1 MGLALGQAEVTSL
14 ELARF
19 VATIANGG
27 KVVRA
32 NPVISAR
39 DLLERERI
47 MTATMGYEI
56 LNKKSTA
63 LIRELMR
70 LVVTSGTGYSSRGV
84 GGLPGYRGSAIGKTG
99 TTDQSKDLW
108 FIGATPQYASSLW
121 LGMDKPENLHVSASD
136 FAAPLWG
143 WWMHSIH
150 KDINE
155 PTDFDGLS
163 LDSIQIC
170 RETGRIPNKS
180 CPLIKAPKLEGQFPE
195 GTCTHNHPKVEKKY
209 FGLWYTPPTIKSKRR
224 RHKINLEIPSPSKEK
239 TIEELRQDL
248 LEEREVEEE
257 SVVPPVPFE

>member
-1 MGLALGQAEVTSL
+1 
-14 ELARF
+14 
-19 VATIANGG
+19 
-27 KVVRA
+27 
-32 NPVISAR
+32 
-39 DLLERERI
+39 

-84 GGLPGYRGSAIGKTG
+84 GGNPGYRGSAIGKTG

-121 LGMDKPENLHVSASD
+121 LGMDKPENLYVSASD

-143 WWMHSIH
+143 WWMHSLH

-155 PTDFDGLS
+155 EKDFEGLS
-163 LDSIQIC
+163 LNAVQIC

-180 CPLIKAPKLEGQFPE
+180 CPLIKAPILEGQFPSS
-195 GTCTHNHPKVEKKY
+195 TCQHKHPKIEKKY
-209 FGLWYTPPTIKSKRR
+209 FGLWYTPPTIQSKRKR
-224 RHKINLEIPSPSKEK
+224 RKKVLNSPIITQEK
-239 TIEELRQDL
+239 TIEELRKDL
-248 LEEREVEEE
+248 LEKREEEEEE